1 VPSTH
6 PAPASRPRPPRV
18 RASRAP
24 AKVGTGG
31 VNVKEFG
38 GGRGRVSKVESKLP
52 GSEYEEL
59 GGCGGG
65 GGAVGGI
72 SKVESELPGSVLRRG
87 ATACHGSSCMHSRM
101 RSLLVAV

>member
-1 VPSTH
+1 MPSTH
-6 PAPASRPRPPRV
+6 PAPSSRPRPPRV

-38 GGRGRVSKVESKLP
+38 GGRGRVSKVES
-52 GSEYEEL
+52 
-59 GGCGGG
+59 
-65 GGAVGGI
+65 
-72 SKVESELPGSVLRRG
+72 ELPGSVLRRG